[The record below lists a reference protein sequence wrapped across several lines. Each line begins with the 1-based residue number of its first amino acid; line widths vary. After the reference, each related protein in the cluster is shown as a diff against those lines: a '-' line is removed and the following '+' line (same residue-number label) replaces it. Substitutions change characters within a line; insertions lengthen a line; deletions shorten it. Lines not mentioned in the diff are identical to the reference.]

1 MALEDVSQVRS
12 LKINGVNIQ
21 LALFL
26 RLNPKHMQVFQ
37 SQVFENEIIWNSRI
51 NFPGM
56 LEHVVSVWVYFF
68 KPN

>member
-1 MALEDVSQVRS
+1 MLPMALEDVSQVRS

-37 SQVFENEIIWNSRI
+37 SQISFRKRNY
-51 NFPGM
+51 
-56 LEHVVSVWVYFF
+56 LELSS
-68 KPN
+68 